1 MGPESHEIIL
11 DASFRSITDQ
21 ALLSLPF
28 FLSLLQPGVTTLLPL
43 TPNWPSAP
51 SRSIL
56 DTGLAVPKFSSS
68 PFWLWSSRQ
77 TLWVE
82 SRTANGTYGTSF
94 VYCCCFLHTSIMI
107 QASLATHLRCF
118 NTPSSLEHSIHFW
131 GFPQCRLPGSSAFS
145 PCERCLSWTLSLL
158 TRFWRLFYF
167 PTFFLPPWGQRGSL
181 WGQRLYFLIVGSP
194 GRLTGY
200 TRYIPVKT
208 CWTTINYTS
217 LLQINERARK
227 VILGSSLKKKKGRR
241 FQYTQNTVRLL
252 ISYQQPVNYW
262 ASECNSKHYIH
273 ESCWQLGSSP
283 RLLGYRTF
291 IRDGLGTAP
300 RMSKLTAVLDVTA
313 GPTTQSR
320 SLSFAGGLLMW
331 MAQARVQPQ
340 GAGAPT
346 VPGGIKKRIL
356 CEGCKR
362 VVCAICMPLACC
374 S

>member
-1 MGPESHEIIL
+1 MAPMAPAL
-11 DASFRSITDQ
+11 SIV
-21 ALLSLPF
+21 AVF
-28 FLSLLQPGVTTLLPL
+28 YTL
-43 TPNWPSAP
+43 
-51 SRSIL
+51 
-56 DTGLAVPKFSSS
+56 
-68 PFWLWSSRQ
+68 
-77 TLWVE
+77 
-82 SRTANGTYGTSF
+82 
-94 VYCCCFLHTSIMI
+94 SIMI
-107 QASLATHLRCF
+107 QASLATHLRCSHI
-118 NTPSSLEHSIHFW
+118 PSSLEHSTHFW
-131 GFPQCRLPGSSAFS
+131 GFPQCPLPGSSALS

-158 TRFWRLFYF
+158 TRFQRLFYF
-167 PTFFLPPWGQRGSL
+167 PTFFLPPWGQRVSL

-227 VILGSSLKKKKGRR
+227 VILGSSLKKKKKRRR
-241 FQYTQNTVRLL
+241 FQCTQNTVRLL

-320 SLSFAGGLLMW
+320 SLSFAGGS
-331 MAQARVQPQ
+331 
-340 GAGAPT
+340 
-346 VPGGIKKRIL
+346 L
-356 CEGCKR
+356 CEWHRQGYSR
-362 VVCAICMPLACC
+362 RALAGLRSALSVRGAREWCVPYAC
-374 S
+374 HSHAVRKNIKYWQRTLLTELT